1 MRIPFGGQLWHNMR
15 LFCIFHQPY
24 KLLMSSDTYI
34 NQLRTILDDDC
45 LLTDQTSLDHYGKDW
60 TNIKQPAPMAIALPK
75 TTEQVQKLVLWGN
88 ENQVAIVPSGGRT
101 GLSGG
106 AVAANGELVVALDKM
121 NKILGFNAGSQQIH
135 CQAGTITQQ
144 IQQYADEQ
152 GLYYPVDF
160 ASSGSSQI
168 GGNIAT
174 NAGGIKVIRY
184 GMTRDWV
191 QGLTVVTG
199 KGDILELNKGLIKNA
214 TGYDL
219 RHLFIGSEGT
229 LGIITEA
236 ALKLTRKPA
245 NLTVLLLAIPNLDSL
260 MPILQ
265 QFQKALDLTAFEFFS
280 DEALEKV
287 MAHHSLPC
295 PVEQRAPYYCLLEFD
310 ASSEDILNDALS
322 EFENGLND
330 ELILDGVMSQ
340 SQQQVEELWKYRE
353 FISETISGRKPYKND
368 VSVTPEKITDFLTAV
383 NDIVAKDYPDFEVIW
398 FGHIGDGNLHL
409 NILAPED
416 MPYEEFTRACEQ
428 VNPKIFGLLQE
439 MGGSISAEHGVGLLK
454 MPYLNYTRSDT
465 EIGYLKAIKQ
475 AFDPNGIM
483 NPGKVID

>member
-1 MRIPFGGQLWHNMR
+1 
-15 LFCIFHQPY
+15 
-24 KLLMSSDTYI
+24 MSSDTYI
-34 NQLRTILDDDC
+34 SQLKTLLDDDC
-45 LLTDQTSLDHYGKDW
+45 LLTDQESLNHYGKDW
-60 TNIKQPAPMAIALPK
+60 TNIKQPAPLAIALPK
-75 TTEQVQKLVLWGN
+75 TTEQVQKIVLWAN
-88 ENQVAIVPSGGRT
+88 ENQVAVVPSGGRT

-121 NKILGFNAGSQQIH
+121 NKITEFNAGSQQIH
-135 CQAGTITQQ
+135 CQAGAITQQ
-144 IQQYADEQ
+144 IQQYANEHE
-152 GLYYPVDF
+152 LYYPVDF

-184 GMTRDWV
+184 GLTRDWV

-236 ALKLTRKPA
+236 TLKLTRKPA
-245 NLTVLLLAIPNLDSL
+245 NLTVLLLAIPNLDCL

-265 QFQKALDLTAFEFFS
+265 RFQKALDLTAFEFFS

-287 MAHHSLPC
+287 MAHHNLAC
-295 PVEQRAPYYCLLEFD
+295 PVEQRTPYYCLLEFD
-310 ASSEDILNDALS
+310 AHSEEIMNDALA

-368 VSVTPEKITDFLTAV
+368 ISVTPEKITDFLTGV
-383 NDIVAKDYPDFEVIW
+383 NNIVAQDYPDFEVIW

-409 NILAPED
+409 NILAPEK
-416 MPYEEFTRACEQ
+416 MPYEEFTHACEQ

-439 MGGSISAEHGVGLLK
+439 MGGSISAEHGVGILK
-454 MPYLNYTRSDT
+454 KPYLSYTRSEL
-465 EIGYLKAIKQ
+465 EIGYLKAIKH

>member
-1 MRIPFGGQLWHNMR
+1 
-15 LFCIFHQPY
+15 
-24 KLLMSSDTYI
+24 MSSDTYI
-34 NQLRTILDDDC
+34 AQLRTLLDDDC
-45 LLTDQTSLDHYGKDW
+45 LLTDKDSLDHYGRDW
-60 TNIKQPAPMAIALPK
+60 TNIKQPAPLAIALPK
-75 TTEQVQKLVLWGN
+75 TTEQVQDLVLWAN
-88 ENQVAIVPSGGRT
+88 ANQIAIVPSGGRT

-121 NKILGFNAGSQQIH
+121 NKIIEFNLGNQQVK
-135 CQAGTITQQ
+135 CQAGAITEQ
-144 IQQYADEQ
+144 IQLFAEDNE
-152 GLYYPVDF
+152 LYYPVDF

-184 GMTRDWV
+184 GLTRDWV

-199 KGDILELNKGLIKNA
+199 KGDILELNKGLVKNA

-229 LGIITEA
+229 LGIVTEA
-236 ALKLTRKPA
+236 ILKLTRKPV

-265 QFQKALDLTAFEFFS
+265 QFQKAIDLTAFEFFS

-287 MAHHSLPC
+287 MTHHNLAC
-295 PVEQRAPYYCLLEFD
+295 PVENRAPYYCLLEFD
-310 ASSEDILNDALS
+310 ASSEDILEAALA
-322 EFENGLND
+322 EFETGLGN
-330 ELILDGVMSQ
+330 EQILDGTMSQ

-353 FISETISGRKPYKND
+353 FISETISSSKPYKND
-368 VSVTPEKITDFLTAV
+368 ISVTPEKITKFLTGV
-383 NDIVAKDYPDFEVIW
+383 NDIVAKDYPNFEVIW

-416 MPYEEFTRACEQ
+416 MDYQEFTESCEQ
-428 VNPKIFGLLQE
+428 VNPKIFTLLQE
-439 MGGSISAEHGVGLLK
+439 LGGSISAEHGVGLLK
-454 MPYLNYTRSDT
+454 KPYLNFTRNDT
-465 EIGYLKAIKQ
+465 EINYLKAIKN
-475 AFDPNGIM
+475 AFDPKGIM

>member
-1 MRIPFGGQLWHNMR
+1 
-15 LFCIFHQPY
+15 
-24 KLLMSSDTYI
+24 MSSDTYI
-34 NQLRTILDDDC
+34 HQLRTLLDDDC
-45 LLTDQTSLDHYGKDW
+45 LLTDKASLDHYGKDW
-60 TNIKQPAPMAIALPK
+60 TNIKQPAPLAIALPK
-75 TTEQVQKLVLWGN
+75 TTEQVQKLIQWANGN
-88 ENQVAIVPSGGRT
+88 QIAIVPSGGRT

-106 AVAANGELVVALDKM
+106 AVAANGELVIALDKM
-121 NKILGFNAGSQQIH
+121 NKIIEFSAESQQIR
-135 CQAGTITQQ
+135 CQAGAITEQVQQ
-144 IQQYADEQ
+144 FAEQ
-152 GLYYPVDF
+152 KDLYYPVDF

-184 GMTRDWV
+184 GLTRDWV

-236 ALKLTRKPA
+236 TLKLTRKPT

-265 QFQKALDLTAFEFFS
+265 QFQKAIDLTAFEFFS
-280 DEALEKV
+280 DQALDKV
-287 MAHHSLPC
+287 MEHHKLAC

-310 ASSEDILNDALS
+310 ATSDDILEAVLA
-322 EFENGLND
+322 EFETGLDN
-330 ELILDGVMSQ
+330 EQILDGTMSQ

-368 VSVTPEKITDFLTAV
+368 ISVTPEKITDFLTGV

-409 NILAPED
+409 NILSPEGMD
-416 MPYEEFTRACEQ
+416 YKEFVAACEQ
-428 VNPKIFGLLQE
+428 VNPKIFSLLQQL
-439 MGGSISAEHGVGLLK
+439 GGSISAEHGVGLLK
-454 MPYLNYTRSDT
+454 KPYLNYTRSDT
-465 EIGYLKAIKQ
+465 EIGYLKAIKL
-475 AFDPNGIM
+475 AFDPNRIM

>member
-1 MRIPFGGQLWHNMR
+1 
-15 LFCIFHQPY
+15 
-24 KLLMSSDTYI
+24 MSSDTYI
-34 NQLRTILDDDC
+34 SQLQTLLDDDC
-45 LLTDQTSLDHYGKDW
+45 LLTDQESLTHYGKDW
-60 TNIKQPAPMAIALPK
+60 TNFKQPAPLAIALPK
-75 TTEQVQKLVLWGN
+75 TTEQVQKLVLWAN
-88 ENQVAIVPSGGRT
+88 DNQVAIVPSGGRT

-106 AVAANGELVVALDKM
+106 AVAANGELVIALDKM
-121 NKILGFNAGSQQIH
+121 NKITGFNAGSQQIY
-135 CQAGTITQQ
+135 CQAGAITQQ
-144 IQQYADEQ
+144 IQQYADEHD
-152 GLYYPVDF
+152 LYYPVDF

-184 GMTRDWV
+184 GLTRDWV

-236 ALKLTRKPA
+236 TLKLTRKPA
-245 NLTVLLLAIPNLDSL
+245 NLTVLLLAIPDLDSL

-265 QFQKALDLTAFEFFS
+265 RFQKALDLTAFEFFS

-287 MAHHSLPC
+287 MAHHNLAC

-310 ASSEDILNDALS
+310 ANSEEIMNDALA
-322 EFENGLND
+322 EFENGLAD
-330 ELILDGVMSQ
+330 ELILDGAMSQ

-368 VSVTPEKITDFLTAV
+368 ISVTPEKITDFLTGV
-383 NDIVAKDYPDFEVIW
+383 NDIVANDYPDFEVIW

-428 VNPKIFGLLQE
+428 VNPKIFSLLQE
-439 MGGSISAEHGVGLLK
+439 MDGSISAEHGVGLLK
-454 MPYLNYTRSDT
+454 KPYLSYTRSEL
-465 EIGYLKAIKQ
+465 EIGYLKAIKH

>member
-1 MRIPFGGQLWHNMR
+1 
-15 LFCIFHQPY
+15 
-24 KLLMSSDTYI
+24 MSSDTYI
-34 NQLRTILDDDC
+34 SELKTLLDDDC
-45 LLTDQTSLDHYGKDW
+45 LLTDQESLNHYGKDW
-60 TNIKQPAPMAIALPK
+60 TNIKQPAPLAIALPK
-75 TTEQVQKLVLWGN
+75 TTEQVQKIVLWAN
-88 ENQVAIVPSGGRT
+88 ENQVAVVPSGGRT

-106 AVAANGELVVALDKM
+106 AVAANGELVIALDKM
-121 NKILGFNAGSQQIH
+121 NKITGFNAGSQQIH
-135 CQAGTITQQ
+135 CQAGAITQQ
-144 IQQYADEQ
+144 IQQYANEHE
-152 GLYYPVDF
+152 LYYPVDF

-184 GMTRDWV
+184 GLTRDWV

-199 KGDILELNKGLIKNA
+199 KGDVLELNKGLIKNA

-236 ALKLTRKPA
+236 TLKLTRKPA
-245 NLTVLLLAIPNLDSL
+245 NLTVLLLAIPNLDCL

-265 QFQKALDLTAFEFFS
+265 RFQKALDLTAFEFFS

-287 MAHHSLPC
+287 MAHHNLAC

-310 ASSEDILNDALS
+310 AHSEEIMNDALA

-368 VSVTPEKITDFLTAV
+368 ISVTPEKITNFLTGV
-383 NDIVAKDYPDFEVIW
+383 NNIVAQDYPDFEVIW

-409 NILAPED
+409 NILAPEN
-416 MPYEEFTRACEQ
+416 MPYEAFTQACEQ

-439 MGGSISAEHGVGLLK
+439 MGGSISAEHGVGILK
-454 MPYLNYTRSDT
+454 KPYLSYTRSEP
-465 EIGYLKAIKQ
+465 EIAYLKSIKH

>member
-1 MRIPFGGQLWHNMR
+1 
-15 LFCIFHQPY
+15 
-24 KLLMSSDTYI
+24 MSSDTYI
-34 NQLRTILDDDC
+34 AQLRTLLDDDC
-45 LLTDQTSLDHYGKDW
+45 LLTDKESLDHYGKDW
-60 TNIKQPAPMAIALPK
+60 TNIKQPAPLAIALPK
-75 TTEQVQKLVLWGN
+75 TTEQVQKLILWAN
-88 ENQVAIVPSGGRT
+88 QNQVAVVPSGGRT

-106 AVAANGELVVALDKM
+106 AVAANGELVIALDKM
-121 NKILGFNAGSQQIH
+121 NKIIEFSAGSQQVR
-135 CQAGTITQQ
+135 CQAGAITEQ
-144 IQQYADEQ
+144 IQQFAEDND
-152 GLYYPVDF
+152 LYYPVDF

-184 GMTRDWV
+184 GLTRDWV

-199 KGDILELNKGLIKNA
+199 KGDVLELNKGLIKNA

-219 RHLFIGSEGT
+219 RHLFIGSEGS
-229 LGIITEA
+229 LGIVTEA
-236 ALKLTRKPA
+236 TLKLTRKPA

-265 QFQKALDLTAFEFFS
+265 QFQKAVDLTAFEFFS
-280 DEALEKV
+280 DEALAKV
-287 MAHHSLPC
+287 MAHHNLAC

-310 ASSEDILNDALS
+310 ASSEEIMDTALAK
-322 EFENGLND
+322 FESGLAD
-330 ELILDGVMSQ
+330 ELIVDGSMSQ

-353 FISETISGRKPYKND
+353 FISETISSRKPYKND
-368 VSVTPEKITDFLTAV
+368 ISVTPEKITGFLTSV
-383 NDIVAKDYPDFEVIW
+383 NEIVATDYPDFEVIW

-416 MPYEEFTRACEQ
+416 MAYEDFTQACEQ
-428 VNPKIFGLLQE
+428 VNPKIFGLLKE

-454 MPYLNYTRSDT
+454 KPYLSYTRS
-465 EIGYLKAIKQ
+465 ELEMGYLRAIKH

>member
-1 MRIPFGGQLWHNMR
+1 
-15 LFCIFHQPY
+15 
-24 KLLMSSDTYI
+24 MSSDTYI
-34 NQLRTILDDDC
+34 DQLRALLDDDC
-45 LLTDQTSLDHYGKDW
+45 LLTDKDSLDHYGKDW
-60 TNIKQPAPMAIALPK
+60 TNINQPAPMAIAFPK
-75 TTEQVQKLVLWGN
+75 TTEQVQKLILWAN
-88 ENQVAIVPSGGRT
+88 TQKIAIVPSGGRT

-121 NKILGFNAGSQQIH
+121 NKIIEFNAGSQQLR
-135 CQAGTITQQ
+135 CQAGAIT
-144 IQQYADEQ
+144 EQ
-152 GLYYPVDF
+152 VQHFAEEHDLYYPVDF

-184 GMTRDWV
+184 GLTRDWV

-236 ALKLTRKPA
+236 TLKLTRQPA

-265 QFQKALDLTAFEFFS
+265 QFQKAVDLTAFEFFS
-280 DEALEKV
+280 DEALEMV
-287 MAHHSLPC
+287 MAHHKLPC

-310 ASSEDILNDALS
+310 ANSEDIMNNALA

-330 ELILDGVMSQ
+330 ELILDGAMSQ

-368 VSVTPEKITDFLTAV
+368 ISVTPEKITDFLKGV
-383 NDIVAKDYPDFEVIW
+383 NEIIAKDYPDFEVIW

-416 MPYEEFTRACEQ
+416 MPYSEFTQACEL
-428 VNPKIFGLLQE
+428 VNPKIFGLLKE
-439 MGGSISAEHGVGLLK
+439 LGGSISAEHGVGILK
-454 MPYLNYTRSDT
+454 KPYLNYTRSDA
-465 EIGYLKAIKQ
+465 EISYLKAIKL
-475 AFDPNGIM
+475 AFDPNSIM
-483 NPGKVID
+483 NPGKVFD

>member
-1 MRIPFGGQLWHNMR
+1 
-15 LFCIFHQPY
+15 
-24 KLLMSSDTYI
+24 MSSDTYI
-34 NQLRTILDDDC
+34 SQLKTLLDDDC
-45 LLTDQTSLDHYGKDW
+45 LLTDQESLNHYGKDW
-60 TNIKQPAPMAIALPK
+60 TNIKQPAPLAIALPK
-75 TTEQVQKLVLWGN
+75 TTEQVQKIVLWAN
-88 ENQVAIVPSGGRT
+88 ENQVAVVPSGGRT

-121 NKILGFNAGSQQIH
+121 NKITEFNAGSQQIH
-135 CQAGTITQQ
+135 CQAGAITQQ
-144 IQQYADEQ
+144 IQQYANEHE
-152 GLYYPVDF
+152 LYYPVDF

-184 GMTRDWV
+184 GLTRDWV

-236 ALKLTRKPA
+236 TMKLTRKPA
-245 NLTVLLLAIPNLDSL
+245 NLTVLLLAIPNLDCL

-265 QFQKALDLTAFEFFS
+265 RFQKALDLTAFEFFS

-287 MAHHSLPC
+287 MAHHNLAC
-295 PVEQRAPYYCLLEFD
+295 PVEQRSPYYCLLEFD
-310 ASSEDILNDALS
+310 AHSEEIMNDALA

-330 ELILDGVMSQ
+330 ELIFDGVMSQ

-368 VSVTPEKITDFLTAV
+368 ISVTPEKITDFLTSV

-409 NILAPED
+409 NILAPEK
-416 MPYEEFTRACEQ
+416 MPYEEFTHACEQ
-428 VNPKIFGLLQE
+428 VNPKIFALLQE
-439 MGGSISAEHGVGLLK
+439 MGGSISAEHGVGILK
-454 MPYLNYTRSDT
+454 KPYLSYTRSEL
-465 EIGYLKAIKQ
+465 EIGYLKAIKH

>member
-1 MRIPFGGQLWHNMR
+1 
-15 LFCIFHQPY
+15 
-24 KLLMSSDTYI
+24 MSSDTYI
-34 NQLRTILDDDC
+34 AQLRTLLDDDC
-45 LLTDQTSLDHYGKDW
+45 LLTDKDSLDHYGKDW
-60 TNIKQPAPMAIALPK
+60 TNIKQPAPLAIALPK
-75 TTEQVQKLVLWGN
+75 TTEQVQALILWAN
-88 ENQVAIVPSGGRT
+88 DNQIAIVPSGGRT

-121 NKILGFNAGSQQIH
+121 NKVIEFNPGSQQVK
-135 CQAGTITQQ
+135 CQAGAITEQ
-144 IQQYADEQ
+144 IQQFAEDND
-152 GLYYPVDF
+152 LYYPVDF

-184 GMTRDWV
+184 GLTRDWV

-199 KGDILELNKGLIKNA
+199 KGDILELNKGLVKNA

-229 LGIITEA
+229 LGIVTEA
-236 ALKLTRKPA
+236 TLKLTRKPV

-265 QFQKALDLTAFEFFS
+265 QFQKAVDLTAFEFFS

-287 MAHHSLPC
+287 MAHHNLAC
-295 PVEQRAPYYCLLEFD
+295 PVQQRAPYYCLLEFD
-310 ASSEDILNDALS
+310 AASEDILEAALA
-322 EFENGLND
+322 EFETGLGN
-330 ELILDGVMSQ
+330 EQILDGTMSQ
-340 SQQQVEELWKYRE
+340 SQQQVEDLWKYRE

-368 VSVTPEKITDFLTAV
+368 ISVTPEKITKFLTGV

-416 MPYEEFTRACEQ
+416 MDYQEFTESCEQ
-428 VNPKIFGLLQE
+428 VNPKIFTLLQE
-439 MGGSISAEHGVGLLK
+439 LGGSISAEHGVGLLK
-454 MPYLNYTRSDT
+454 KPYLNFTRSDT
-465 EIGYLKAIKQ
+465 EISYLKAIKH
-475 AFDPNGIM
+475 AFDPKGIM